1 MLELVPEYWTVLQ
14 LSFLHLLTL
23 YLSGGEMMV
32 IYKLQSHI
40 KRAWATTCHTSFK
53 VVARD
58 IDAREHAF
66 SWKSGTL
73 PLAEDLRFLPVLEEF
88 QEQNWEHFL

>member
-1 MLELVPEYWTVLQ
+1 MSELVPEYWTVLQ

-23 YLSGGEMMV
+23 YLIGGEMMV

-40 KRAWATTCHTSFK
+40 KRAWGTTCHTSFI

-58 IDAREHAF
+58 TDAREHAF
-66 SWKSGTL
+66 SRKSGTL
-73 PLAEDLRFLPVLEEF
+73 PLAEDFSLFPVSEEF
-88 QEQNWEHFL
+88 QEQKWEQFL